1 MEFSCSAHFVYNCR
15 YHIVLPTKYRRK
27 IFNDGVFEFFKKC
40 VENTLRATPQIQ
52 ILEQNHDKDHVHLL
66 LSIPPSVSVGSVVR
80 MIKSDSARHMR
91 EEFAFLKKLYRQG
104 GIWSDGY
111 FVSTTGINEEV
122 VKQYIEHQG
131 KKDAGQLKLHFT

>member
-122 VKQYIEHQG
+122 VKHYIEHQG
-131 KKDAGQLKLHFT
+131 KKDAGQLKLYFT

>member
-1 MEFSCSAHFVYNCR
+1 
-15 YHIVLPTKYRRK
+15 
-27 IFNDGVFEFFKKC
+27 
-40 VENTLRATPQIQ
+40 
-52 ILEQNHDKDHVHLL
+52 
-66 LSIPPSVSVGSVVR
+66 

-91 EEFAFLKKLYRQG
+91 EEFAFLKKLYGQG